1 VLVLI
6 SDLYEGGNEEEML
19 QRARALVADGVQVI
33 ALLALS
39 DDGAPAY
46 DHDNASAL
54 ASLGVPT
61 FACTPD
67 QFPELMSAAI
77 QRRDI
82 TEWAAS
88 QDIPVAASDSFNT
101 D

>member
-1 VLVLI
+1 
-6 SDLYEGGNEEEML
+6 ML

-46 DHDNASAL
+46 DHDNAAAL

-101 D
+101 P